1 MIAIS
6 KIADKLVGTSVSELV
21 VIFHTH
27 THIYPHLVYFVLYVM
42 ARNDALASGHT
53 VINVVI

>member
-1 MIAIS
+1 MYSS
-6 KIADKLVGTSVSELV
+6 KSELKTSV
-21 VIFHTH
+21 VIVNVDMLACAIGLLAMT
-27 THIYPHLVYFVLYVM
+27 M